1 MAEPRKTRL
10 FPLWELTLARLLEFV
25 RDPSAL
31 FWVFGFPVLLAIVLG
46 IAFRGQGPER
56 PRIAVVG
63 VRAGDVSARLEAD
76 GRVEIVDVAKGAGLA
91 GAAAAANDSLRLGR
105 IDLLVEADA
114 SPKAGPP
121 RISYRFDPT
130 RPGAHGARVLVDDS
144 IQRSFGRADVM
155 KATESHVS
163 EPGGRYIDFL
173 LPGLIG
179 LNVMGSCMWGMG
191 YSIVDARR
199 RKLLKRFAVT
209 PMRRTHFQL
218 SFMLSRLVFLAA
230 EIAVIVAFGWLAFGV
245 RVHGSIA
252 ALGAVALLST
262 FAFSGLALLIASRT
276 ESTEVASGWMNFVQM
291 PMWLFSGAFFDY
303 SRFPDAVQPLIKVL
317 PLTAFNDAARAIVNE
332 GASIVAV
339 APQVLILCVWA
350 AVSFALA
357 VKVFKWQ

>member
-1 MAEPRKTRL
+1 MAEPRPPRL
-10 FPLWELTLARLLEFV
+10 SPLWELTKARLLEFV
-25 RDPSAL
+25 RDPSAI

-46 IAFRGQGPER
+46 IAFREQGQER
-56 PRIAVVG
+56 PRIAVIG
-63 VRAGDVSARLEAD
+63 PGAAELASRLEAD
-76 GRVEIVDVAKGAGLA
+76 DRVEIVGFAG
-91 GAAAAANDSLRLGR
+91 GTAAADALRLGR
-105 IDLLVEADA
+105 VDLLVDA
-114 SPKAGPP
+114 APPGAGAP

-130 RPGAHGARVLVDDS
+130 RPGAHAARVLVDDS
-144 IQRSFGRADVM
+144 IQRSFGRADAVM
-155 KATESHVS
+155 SSETHVS

-209 PMRRTHFQL
+209 PMRRAHFQL

-230 EIAVIVAFGWLAFGV
+230 EIAVIVTFGWLAFGV
-245 RVHGSIA
+245 RVQGSVV

-262 FAFSGLALLIASRT
+262 FAFSGLALLIAART
-276 ESTEVASGWMNFVQM
+276 ERTEVASGWMNFVQM
-291 PMWLFSGAFFDY
+291 PMWLFSGSFFDY
-303 SRFPDAVQPLIKVL
+303 SRFPDAAQPFIRAL

-339 APQVLILCVWA
+339 APQVLILCAWA
-350 AVSFALA
+350 AVSFVIAMRI
-357 VKVFKWQ
+357 FRWQ

>member
-1 MAEPRKTRL
+1 MAEPRRPRL
-10 FPLWELTLARLLEFV
+10 FPLWELTLARMLEF
-25 RDPSAL
+25 RDPAAL

-56 PRIAVVG
+56 PRVAVVG
-63 VRAGDVSARLEAD
+63 ARAGDVSARLEAD
-76 GRVEIVDVAKGAGLA
+76 GRVEVTEIESRE
-91 GAAAAANDSLRLGR
+91 GAADALRLGH

-114 SPKAGPP
+114 SAKDGPP

-130 RPGAHGARVLVDDS
+130 RPGASGARMLVDDS
-144 IQRSFGRADVM
+144 IQRSFGRTDVVIS
-155 KATESHVS
+155 TESLVC

-173 LPGLIG
+173 VPGLIG

-230 EIAVIVAFGWLAFGV
+230 EVAVIVTFGWLAFGV

-291 PMWLFSGAFFDY
+291 PMWLFSGCFFDY
-303 SRFPDAVQPLIKVL
+303 SRFPDAVQPFIKAL
-317 PLTAFNDAARAIVNE
+317 PLTAFNDAARAIMSE
-332 GASIVAV
+332 GASIA
-339 APQVLILCVWA
+339 ATWPQLLILTAWA
-350 AVSFALA
+350 AVSFVLA

>member
-1 MAEPRKTRL
+1 MAEPRRTGR
-10 FPLWELTLARLLEFV
+10 FPLWELTMARMLEFV

-56 PRIAVVG
+56 PRVAVVG
-63 VRAGDVSARLEAD
+63 AGARDVASRLVASD
-76 GRVEIVDVAKGAGLA
+76 RVEVVDPAKGAG
-91 GAAAAANDSLRLGR
+91 GAASAANDALRLGR
-105 IDLLVEADA
+105 IDLLVEAGEVG
-114 SPKAGPP
+114 AGRP

-130 RPGAHGARVLVDDS
+130 RPGAHGARVLVDDA
-144 IQRSFGRADVM
+144 IQRSFGRADVVRS
-155 KATESHVS
+155 AESHVS

-209 PMRRTHFQL
+209 PMRRTHYQL
-218 SFMLSRLVFLAA
+218 SFMLSRLLFLAA
-230 EIAVIVAFGWLAFGV
+230 EIVVIVTFGWLAFGV

-276 ESTEVASGWMNFVQM
+276 ESTEVAAGWMNFVQM

-303 SRFPDAVQPLIKVL
+303 SRFPDAAQPIIKAL

-339 APQVLILCVWA
+339 WPQVLILCAWGGL
-350 AVSFALA
+350 SFVLA
-357 VKVFKWQ
+357 MKIFKWQ

>member
-1 MAEPRKTRL
+1 MAEPSKTRL
-10 FPLWELTLARLLEFV
+10 LPLWELTRARLLEFV

-46 IAFRGQGPER
+46 IAFRDQGPER
-56 PRIAVVG
+56 PRVAVAG
-63 VRAGDVSARLEAD
+63 SGAGDVSARLEAA
-76 GRVEIVDVAKGAGLA
+76 GRVEVLKLEGGES
-91 GAAAAANDSLRLGR
+91 AADALRLGR
-105 IDLLVEADA
+105 VDLLVEAGA
-114 SPKAGPP
+114 SANGGPP

-144 IQRSFGRADVM
+144 IQRSLGRADMV
-155 KATESHVS
+155 KAGESLVS

-209 PMRRTHFQL
+209 PMRRAHFQL

-230 EIAVIVAFGWLAFGV
+230 EIAVIVTFGWLAFGV

-262 FAFSGLALLIASRT
+262 FAFSGIALLIASRT

-291 PMWLFSGAFFDY
+291 PMWLFSGSFFDY
-303 SRFPDAVQPLIKVL
+303 SRFPDAVQPVIKAL

-339 APQVLILCVWA
+339 APQVLILCAWG
-350 AVSFALA
+350 AVGFALA